1 MGQDDDPQGVR
12 LLNAVVAAFS
22 SLEEFGFQIEQPR
35 IGGGRGTRILARSDD
50 VAIDVTAD
58 WYDREL
64 SVAIKVAGAD
74 WLPIARLLPELSA
87 ATRPLPRNAKRGVL
101 QKRLEQISTG
111 LRLNA
116 PEVLAGGSAAL
127 ARVLRA
133 GAGGD
138 H

>member
-1 MGQDDDPQGVR
+1 MGQDDDPRGVR
-12 LLNAVVAAFS
+12 LLNAVVAAFG
-22 SLEEFGFQIEQPR
+22 SLEEFGFQIAHPR
-35 IGGGRGTRILARSDD
+35 IGGGRGAQVLVGSDD

-87 ATRPLPRNAKRGVL
+87 AMRPLPCNARRGVM
-101 QKRLEQISTG
+101 QKRLERISTG

-133 GAGGD
+133 GAGRE
-138 H
+138 